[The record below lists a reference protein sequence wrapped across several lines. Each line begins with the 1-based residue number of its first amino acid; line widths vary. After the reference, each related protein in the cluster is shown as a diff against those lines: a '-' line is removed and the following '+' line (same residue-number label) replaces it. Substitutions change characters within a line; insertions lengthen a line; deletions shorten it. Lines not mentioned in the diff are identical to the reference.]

1 MRLAVIGAGVV
12 GVTTAYELTEDG
24 HEVTVFERHN
34 TAAEGAS
41 FANGGLIAPEWIAA
55 QAAAAWRSDQATGFR
70 ALWRSVRAGKAPRH
84 ANPAP
89 GLLHLA
95 RYSSERLI
103 ALTEQH
109 QLTLDSHQGLL
120 VLWRSEREAVLARSM
135 QAEIR
140 EMGGECALLEAAQ
153 ARDLESALNAET
165 ALHSAL
171 LLPDAWSANCRQFT
185 LQMRAMAQQRGCQ
198 FEFDTAVQGL
208 EIGNGVQVLA
218 TGPAHNA
225 HRFDG
230 VVVCAGTASAE
241 LLRPLGLRVPL
252 HALRGHSLSAAVREP
267 LDAPLSVVHDHR
279 LQVTMARMGQR
290 VRVSSTGHHDHA
302 TAKSPKEIKKLYAV
316 LNDWFPGAI
325 RLGGAANV
333 QEWSSTVSITPDGL
347 PLLGHAG
354 LPGVWLNLGHGMH
367 GWAMACGSAR
377 TIADQVAGQSPAVDL
392 ASYNPG
398 RFDR

>member
-120 VLWRSEREAVLARSM
+120 ILWRSEREAVLAQSM

-165 ALHSAL
+165 AFHSAL
-171 LLPDAWSANCRQFT
+171 LVPDAWSANCRQFT
-185 LQMRAMAQQRGCQ
+185 LHLRAMAQQRGCQ
-198 FEFDTAVQGL
+198 FEFDTTVLGL
-208 EIGNGVQVLA
+208 EIGNGVQIVTA
-218 TGPAHNA
+218 GPARGA

-230 VVVCAGTASAE
+230 VVVCAGPASEE

-252 HALRGHSLSAAVREP
+252 HTLQGHSLSAAVREP

-290 VRVSSTGHHDHA
+290 VRVSSTGHHGQA
-302 TAKSPKEIKKLYAV
+302 TEKSPKEIKKLYAA
-316 LNDWFPGAI
+316 LNDWFPGSI

-333 QEWSSTVSITPDGL
+333 QEWSSTVVVTPDGL
-347 PLLGHAG
+347 PVLGHAG
-354 LPGVWLNLGHGMH
+354 LPGVWLNLGHGVH
-367 GWAMACGSAR
+367 GWTMACASAR
-377 TIADQVAGQSPAVDL
+377 AIADQVAGQSPALEL
-392 ASYNPG
+392 APYNPG
-398 RFDR
+398 RFDH